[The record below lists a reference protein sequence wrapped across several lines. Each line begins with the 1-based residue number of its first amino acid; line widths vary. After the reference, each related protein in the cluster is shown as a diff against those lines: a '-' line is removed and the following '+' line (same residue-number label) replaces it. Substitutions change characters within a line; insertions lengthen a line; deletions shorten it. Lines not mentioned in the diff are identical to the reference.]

1 MYLSFYHLKKE
12 PFHITPDPEFLFLS
26 PSHKEALGSVIY
38 GIEKRKGFVAITGE
52 VGVGKTTILRS
63 YLDRAELE
71 RLKIIYVFNPNVSF
85 QGLLKT
91 ISRELGFTLRA
102 DDTYEMVN
110 QLQEILIEMY
120 WRNQFVVLIIDEAQN
135 MPIDTLENLRML
147 SNLETSKDKLIQI
160 LLVGQP
166 EFDRMLRLDELRQL
180 RQRVAIRCK
189 ILPLSA
195 KESLAYIRHRLA
207 RASHEQA
214 KIFSR
219 SALRRIVKHAKG
231 IPRTLNILCDNAL
244 VTGFGYQ
251 KKVVSTKIVKEI
263 IADLAG
269 QTRGSWRGLLPSSP
283 AAWFRGGFFGSL
295 RFTNKFRHREDPPAE
310 DDIQSIF
317 GAIKDLG
324 NPPESMTQGQGSRQ
338 ESALSQRGGLVGAE
352 GRHRDDTSVKWRSS
366 TAPTDMDDPGQDD
379 EDPGP
384 MEEGDSDA
392 VMQRGNIVYR
402 FFTQGGNLNSLVTG
416 VYGFCNEELIEM
428 IRLANPRIRDINHIR
443 IGEIIRFPELDG
455 DAKCSATE

>member
-166 EFDRMLRLDELRQL
+166 EFDS
-180 RQRVAIRCK
+180 VS
-189 ILPLSA
+189 PSA
-195 KESLAYIRHRLA
+195 
-207 RASHEQA
+207 A
-214 KIFSR
+214 KSC
-219 SALRRIVKHAKG
+219 
-231 IPRTLNILCDNAL
+231 PCP
-244 VTGFGYQ
+244 Q
-251 KKVVSTKIVKEI
+251 KKVWPTFATAWLELPTSRPKSFP
-263 IADLAG
+263 G
-269 QTRGSWRGLLPSSP
+269 RRCGGSSNTPK
-283 AAWFRGGFFGSL
+283 GSL
-295 RFTNKFRHREDPPAE
+295 EPSTFSVTTRWLPASAIRKRWFPPK
-310 DDIQSIF
+310 S
-317 GAIKDLG
+317 
-324 NPPESMTQGQGSRQ
+324 
-338 ESALSQRGGLVGAE
+338 
-352 GRHRDDTSVKWRSS
+352 
-366 TAPTDMDDPGQDD
+366 
-379 EDPGP
+379 
-384 MEEGDSDA
+384 
-392 VMQRGNIVYR
+392 
-402 FFTQGGNLNSLVTG
+402 
-416 VYGFCNEELIEM
+416 
-428 IRLANPRIRDINHIR
+428 
-443 IGEIIRFPELDG
+443 
-455 DAKCSATE
+455 